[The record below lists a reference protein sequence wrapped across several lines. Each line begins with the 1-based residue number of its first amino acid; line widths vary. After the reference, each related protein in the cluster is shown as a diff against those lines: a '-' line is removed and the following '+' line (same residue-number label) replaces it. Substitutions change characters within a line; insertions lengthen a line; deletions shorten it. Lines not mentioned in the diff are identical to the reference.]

1 MNETMTENSP
11 SLHESVRAIAN
22 KKKTQASKD
31 REQKMS
37 TYAELLRRGKP
48 RDAERLLQLADELGI
63 SPKHVALHAHIL
75 AESSRYS
82 ALAGDRARVES
93 QAAKVEAEMRV
104 IGEKMKALRKQSEP
118 LYERQEALAAEM
130 KTCVA
135 NESMYN
141 LFRAKFPALVAER
154 DEFAGQPSAAERRHP
169 FATAQ
174 IQQKLR
180 ELGLADHDIG
190 LPVSQDD

>member
-11 SLHESVRAIAN
+11 SLHESVRAIAD
-22 KKKTQASKD
+22 KKKLQASKD
-31 REQKMS
+31 REQKMNE
-37 TYAELLRRGKP
+37 YATMLRRGKP
-48 RDAERLLQLADELGI
+48 RDAERLLKVAESLGI
-63 SPKHVALHAHIL
+63 SPQHVELHGFIL
-75 AESSRYS
+75 AESDRYA
-82 ALAGDRARVES
+82 ALADGRSRIES
-93 QAAKVEAEMRV
+93 KAVKVEAEMKE
-104 IGEKMKALRKQSEP
+104 IGRKMKLLREQSEP